1 MVGYTKEC
9 KICGCNFTTRS
20 AKSARW
26 EFKCMDCH
34 AGRKRTFAENR
45 QQKMVLNAEASL
57 RKDIDKLEAKISDI
71 DMLIAAEISNH
82 LNKVVEADMVKEMTD
97 AVLELVATKVA
108 EMEEKLTSFQE
119 KIQRQIVTLSNR
131 MSSLVKE

>member
-34 AGRKRTFAENR
+34 AGRKRTIAENR

-82 LNKVVEADMVKEMTD
+82 LNKIVEADMVKEMTD

>member
-9 KICGCNFTTRS
+9 KICGCTFTTRS

-34 AGRKRTFAENR
+34 AGRKRTIAENR

>member
-9 KICGCNFTTRS
+9 KICGCTFTTRS

-97 AVLELVATKVA
+97 AVLELVAAKVA

>member
-34 AGRKRTFAENR
+34 AGRKRTIAENR
-45 QQKMVLNAEASL
+45 QQRMVLNAEASL
-57 RKDIDKLEAKISDI
+57 RKDIDKLEAKVSDI

-82 LNKVVEADMVKEMTD
+82 LNKIVEADMVKEMTD

-108 EMEEKLTSFQE
+108 EMEERLSSFQE

>member
-108 EMEEKLTSFQE
+108 EMEEKLSSFQE

>member
-1 MVGYTKEC
+1 
-9 KICGCNFTTRS
+9 
-20 AKSARW
+20 
-26 EFKCMDCH
+26 MDCH

-108 EMEEKLTSFQE
+108 EMEGKNYLPFKRENSKTNCYIE
-119 KIQRQIVTLSNR
+119 
-131 MSSLVKE
+131 

>member
-97 AVLELVATKVA
+97 AVLELVAAKVA

>member
-34 AGRKRTFAENR
+34 AGRKRTIAENR

-57 RKDIDKLEAKISDI
+57 RKDIDKLEAKVSDI

-82 LNKVVEADMVKEMTD
+82 LNKIVEADMVKEMTD

>member
-9 KICGCNFTTRS
+9 KICGCTFTTRS

-45 QQKMVLNAEASL
+45 QQKMILNAEASL

-97 AVLELVATKVA
+97 AVLELVATKVT
-108 EMEEKLTSFQE
+108 EMEKKLTSFQE